1 MKNYPSAG
9 AWEHGLCGRSEGEA
23 EESGSPKDQLKS
35 MAGFGRHVHRAEPC
49 LCCRVS
55 CWLCSS
61 ESSFTS
67 GRFAGFCCFVSL
79 WGGGGGGLVCRLFV
93 FNFEEGGVFLFLLLF
108 CFPCCSFAFV
118 LLPLHPHSPIT
129 TRFYRGG
136 GGGAL
141 FKIEV

>member
-35 MAGFGRHVHRAEPC
+35 MTGFGRHVHRAEPC

-61 ESSFTS
+61 ESSFIS
-67 GRFAGFCCFVSL
+67 GRFAGFCCFVRF
-79 WGGGGGGLVCRLFV
+79 GGGGGGGSLFV
-93 FNFEEGGVFLFLLLF
+93 DFLFLTLGREVFFCLSLRCCCFCCCFFAAVHLLLF
-108 CFPCCSFAFV
+108 SPPPPPA
-118 LLPLHPHSPIT
+118 PPH
-129 TRFYRGG
+129 YN
-136 GGGAL
+136 
-141 FKIEV
+141 